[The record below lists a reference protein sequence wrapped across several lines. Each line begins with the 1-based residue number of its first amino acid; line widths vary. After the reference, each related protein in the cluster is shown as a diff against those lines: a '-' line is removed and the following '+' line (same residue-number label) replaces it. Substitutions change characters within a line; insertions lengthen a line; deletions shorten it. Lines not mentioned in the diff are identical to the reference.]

1 MTQTSGPAYTGY
13 AYFNRFFTFCQD
25 FFNKKEYF
33 PPKNIL
39 LIEK

>member
-13 AYFNRFFTFCQD
+13 TYFNRFFTFCQD
-25 FFNKKEYF
+25 FFNKKCIISA
-33 PPKNIL
+33 KTSL